1 MPPQPPEILEVL
13 GAIDDAVM
21 FAACQGLWSVEFSAD
36 ASREIDELVGR
47 YPERLGA
54 LIPVLFVAQREFGY
68 LTREVFEVVAERLDV
83 PTAQV
88 LNTASF
94 YTLLYKKPVGR
105 HHVQICRNVS
115 CFLRGADALTACLG
129 SRLGLS
135 NGDVSQD
142 KQFSLELV
150 ECLAA
155 CGGAPVVR
163 INETYHENV
172 TLTAFESL
180 LDGLAAGSEQGVSG

>member
-1 MPPQPPEILEVL
+1 M
-13 GAIDDAVM
+13 
-21 FAACQGLWSVEFSAD
+21 EFSAD

-54 LIPVLFVAQREFGY
+54 LIPVLFLAQREFGY
-68 LTREVFEVVAERLDV
+68 LTREVFELVSERLDV
-83 PTAQV
+83 PTTQI

-94 YTLLYKKPVGR
+94 YTMLYKKPVGR

-115 CFLRGADALTACLG
+115 CFLRGADTLTACANK
-129 SRLGLS
+129 RLGLS
-135 NGDVSQD
+135 NGDMTRD
-142 KQFSLELV
+142 KQVSLELV

-163 INETYHENV
+163 IGETYHENV
-172 TLTAFESL
+172 TPDAFEAL
-180 LDGLAAGSEQGVSG
+180 LDGLATATEHGVSD